1 MKNNTLMTSGTIWKE
16 ILLFS
21 IPLILGNL
29 FQQLYNI
36 VDSIIVGNVVGS
48 SALAAVGASGAIIQ
62 LLVGFCIGASA
73 GAGVVTS
80 QYYGA
85 RDDEGVRKAVHTT
98 IAISIAAGAILSVIG
113 VLTAPLILD
122 IMGTPE
128 EVFDQASDYLRVFFA
143 GIIFS
148 VIYNMSAGILNAV
161 GNSRRSLIY
170 LIIAAVSNIFLDI
183 LFVAVLKMGVVGA
196 AIATDISQLISC
208 IFILRFMR
216 RSKESYKIRLRDVRF
231 YDNLLGKIVKI
242 GLPTGVQNI
251 VISLSNVVVQS
262 GVNSFGATV
271 MASYA
276 AFNKIDGFILL
287 PILSISMAATTF
299 AGQNYG
305 AREFDRV
312 HKGMKVSIGMGA
324 IYAVV
329 AGALM
334 LIFAPYII
342 RIFTSE
348 QSVIDYGI
356 YMMKY
361 MYPFYWIIAIFHIA
375 TGTIRGVGKTLQAM
389 IMSICSL
396 CAVRILWIWGSF
408 QFAHKLYLL
417 LLGYPITWV
426 IGAIMM
432 LIYIKKGKWL
442 VDPEATEQ
450 KES

>member
-21 IPLILGNL
+21 IPLVLGNL

-98 IAISIAAGAILSVIG
+98 LAISIVAGAILSVIG
-113 VLTAPLILD
+113 VLAAPLILD
-122 IMGTPE
+122 LMGTPA

-183 LFVAVLKMGVVGA
+183 LLVAVFKMGVVGA

-216 RSKESYKIRLRDVRF
+216 RSKESYHVKLRDIRF
-231 YDNLLGKIVKI
+231 YDNLLSKIVKI
-242 GLPTGVQNI
+242 GLPTGIQNI

-271 MASYA
+271 MAAYA

-287 PILSISMAATTF
+287 PILSMSMAATTF

-324 IYAVV
+324 VYAVV

-334 LIFAPYII
+334 LILAPYII
-342 RIFTSE
+342 RIFTGE
-348 QSVIDYGI
+348 QAVIDYGI

-375 TGTIRGVGKTLQAM
+375 TGTIRGVGKTMQAM

-396 CAVRILWIWGSF
+396 CAARILWIYGSF

-417 LLGYPITWV
+417 LLGYPITWI

-442 VDPEATEQ
+442 EDPEPV
-450 KES
+450 KEE

>member
-21 IPLILGNL
+21 IPLVLGNL

-98 IAISIAAGAILSVIG
+98 LAISIVAGAILSVIG
-113 VLTAPLILD
+113 VLTAPLILEL
-122 IMGTPE
+122 MGTPP
-128 EVFDQASDYLRVFFA
+128 EVFDQASGYLRVFFA

-183 LFVAVLKMGVVGA
+183 LFVAVFKMGVVGA

-216 RSKESYKIRLRDVRF
+216 RSKESYRVKLRDIRF
-231 YDNLLGKIVKI
+231 YDNLLSKIVKI
-242 GLPTGVQNI
+242 GLPTGIQNI

-271 MASYA
+271 MAAYA

-287 PILSISMAATTF
+287 PILSMSMAATTF

-305 AREFDRV
+305 ARELDRV
-312 HKGMKVSIGMGA
+312 RKGMKVSIGMGA
-324 IYAVV
+324 VYAVV

-334 LIFAPYII
+334 LILAPYII
-342 RIFTSE
+342 RIFTGE
-348 QSVIDYGI
+348 QAVIDYGI

-375 TGTIRGVGKTLQAM
+375 TGTIRGVGKTMQAM

-396 CAVRILWIWGSF
+396 CAARILWIYGSF

-417 LLGYPITWV
+417 LLGYPITWI

-442 VDPEATEQ
+442 EDPETVQQE
-450 KES
+450 E

>member
-98 IAISIAAGAILSVIG
+98 IAISIAAGAILSIIG

-170 LIIAAVSNIFLDI
+170 LIIAAVSNIFLNI
-183 LFVAVLKMGVVGA
+183 LFVAVFKMGVVGA

-216 RSKESYKIRLRDVRF
+216 RSKESYRIRLRDVRF
-231 YDNLLGKIVKI
+231 YDNLLEKIVKI

-287 PILSISMAATTF
+287 PILSMSMAATTF

-324 IYAVV
+324 VYAVV

-342 RIFTSE
+342 RIFTGE
-348 QSVIDYGI
+348 QAVIDYGI

-389 IMSICSL
+389 VMSICSL

-442 VDPEATEQ
+442 EDPEAAEQ